1 LAPSANTDGNEM
13 RSDDLFQYAPAA
25 TPVASGRR
33 DTSWAGLATTVVPIA
48 FGLMLGVAYL
58 GYAHVQR
65 RIKAQHAELQ
75 SLKDT
80 QYAELRSLKDKIQ
93 GMAQNRTDVEQ
104 SQFDKRNSGT
114 SKPRRYSS
122 WAAKTAAPKKA
133 KTIRPAVQAF
143 GRAVLQDKGSAN
155 VFD

>member
-1 LAPSANTDGNEM
+1 M

-104 SQFDKRNSGT
+104 SQPSISEIQGLQNHVDTLRGQ
-114 SKPRRYSS
+114 
-122 WAAKTAAPKKA
+122 PKQRHPKQQ
-133 KTIRPAVQAF
+133 KQ
-143 GRAVLQDKGSAN
+143 
-155 VFD
+155 

>member
-65 RIKAQHAELQ
+65 QIKAQHAELQ

-80 QYAELRSLKDKIQ
+80 QYAELQSLKNKIQ
-93 GMAQNRTDVEQ
+93 GMAAAQSRTDVEQ
-104 SQFDKRNSGT
+104 SQPSISEIQGLQNHVDTLRGQPKQQH
-114 SKPRRYSS
+114 
-122 WAAKTAAPKKA
+122 PKKQ
-133 KTIRPAVQAF
+133 KQ
-143 GRAVLQDKGSAN
+143 
-155 VFD
+155 